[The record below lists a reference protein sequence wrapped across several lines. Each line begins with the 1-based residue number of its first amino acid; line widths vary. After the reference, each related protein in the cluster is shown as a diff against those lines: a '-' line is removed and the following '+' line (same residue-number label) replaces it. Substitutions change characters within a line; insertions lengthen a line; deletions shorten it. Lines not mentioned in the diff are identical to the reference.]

1 MKKIGKHMR
10 GHFVAYLALFFALGG
25 TSIAAVNALP
35 KNSVG
40 SAQIKNG
47 AIQKVDLA
55 RRTVSSLRGLR
66 GTAGAQGPAGPQGSA
81 GTQGAQGSKGDKGDT
96 GAPGSALAYAHVN
109 EDGSLVAADS
119 KNITAANLYKSTL
132 MTGVYC
138 FKGLGFTPHNV
149 VVTPQINSAFTART
163 IATVGLSEIAGGY
176 CNDAATQ
183 IGVFMLA
190 TNSTARP
197 NTEFFITIN

>member
-1 MKKIGKHMR
+1 LREIGKHLR

-25 TSIAAVNALP
+25 TSFAAVNALP

-40 SAQIKNG
+40 SPQIKNG

-55 RRTVSSLRGLR
+55 KRTVSSLRGLR
-66 GTAGAQGPAGPQGSA
+66 GPSGPAGPQGPA
-81 GTQGAQGSKGDKGDT
+81 GTQGAQGPKGDT

-109 EDGSLVAADS
+109 ADGSLVIADS

-132 MTGVYC
+132 QTGVYC

-149 VVTPQINSAFTART
+149 VATPQINSAFGTRT

-176 CNDAATQ
+176 CDDAATQ

-197 NTEFFITIN
+197 DTEFFITIN

>member
-1 MKKIGKHMR
+1 LREIGKHLR

-25 TSIAAVNALP
+25 TSFAAVTALP

-40 SAQIKNG
+40 SPQIKNG
-47 AIQKVDLA
+47 SIQKVDISK
-55 RRTVSSLRGLR
+55 RTVSALRGLR
-66 GTAGAQGPAGPQGSA
+66 GLRGLTGATGATGTAGAQGP
-81 GTQGAQGSKGDKGDT
+81 KGDT
-96 GAPGSALAYAHVN
+96 GATGSPGSALAYAHVN
-109 EDGSLVAADS
+109 ADGSLVAADS
-119 KNITAANLYKSTL
+119 KNITAGNLYKSTL

-149 VVTPQINSAFTART
+149 VATPQINSAFGDRT

-176 CNDAATQ
+176 CNDPATQ

-190 TNSTARP
+190 TNSAARP
-197 NTEFFITIN
+197 DTEFFITIN